1 MGANIGLFFGFEKL
15 IVLFEVRAALL
26 FEVRSPEL
34 TSNLKHRTL
43 NKFDLFLFYVT
54 INNYIYHGIY
64 IESYE

>member
-43 NKFDLFLFYVT
+43 KNLTY
-54 INNYIYHGIY
+54 
-64 IESYE
+64 SCSMSQ